1 MIDLCAMLAMLDNI
15 LKPVKA
21 LREKEMLQKSGL
33 RDGVMMRMMHLQ
45 VTLE

>member
-1 MIDLCAMLAMLDNI
+1 MIDLCAMLAMLGNI

-21 LREKEMLQKSGL
+21 LREKEMLQKSRL